1 MGLTN
6 NLYKQGELILNQN
19 LTSTAE
25 AINKLIQEFSKLPG
39 IGPKSAQRLTYYL
52 LRSPEEQTR
61 RLAEAIL
68 SVKQKTKLCS
78 ICFNVTESD
87 LCLICHS
94 DQRNRAKICIVEQPQ
109 DILALEH
116 TGIYN
121 GLYHVLHGAISP
133 TEGVGVN
140 DIRIRELMSRLQ
152 DGSVDEVIL
161 ATNPNLEGEQTA
173 MYLNK
178 LISPLDIKITRLAR
192 GLPFGTELEYADDVT
207 LTRAIEGRQE
217 F

>member
-1 MGLTN
+1 
-6 NLYKQGELILNQN
+6 LNQG
-19 LTSTAE
+19 LPPTA
-25 AINKLIQEFSKLPG
+25 KGVSRLIQELNKLPG

-52 LRSPEEQTR
+52 LRASEEQAR
-61 RLAEAIL
+61 ILAEALL
-68 SVKQKTKLCS
+68 SLKQEITLCS
-78 ICFNVTESD
+78 TCFNVTDSD
-87 LCLICHS
+87 PCLIC
-94 DQRNRAKICIVEQPQ
+94 RNEERDRSKICIVEQPQ

-116 TGIYN
+116 TGIYK

-133 TEGVGVN
+133 TEGVGADN
-140 DIRIRELMSRLQ
+140 IRIKELLERLN
-152 DGSVDEVIL
+152 DGLVDEVIL

-173 MYLNK
+173 MYLNR
-178 LISPLDIKITRLAR
+178 LMLPMGIRVTRLAR